1 MRRTLTLSLLAL
13 SLGACSSLSDL
24 RRMAWGE
31 EEDSSRAPAS
41 ATKAASGSVVID
53 NRKFDGNFDKA
64 PTGPNLGRNEFGV
77 QATQGGARGNDPW
90 YGTGG
95 DSDGSLWDGESQNN
109 FYFSVN
115 TSFKVGDVIIVKVDT
130 DVNDALNSRIASLLG
145 PKGKSVQNVVA
156 EEAGRSVAGKV
167 SEQVGKAVGNDR
179 IAEAVGAS
187 AGEKVTSSLDI
198 AESYVN
204 VDEIPVR
211 ITAMLDG
218 RRFKVEGS
226 RKVFIK
232 NAPYQV
238 VMTGVLRHE
247 DIGRDGTIASAKV
260 LESKLELTK

>member
-1 MRRTLTLSLLAL
+1 MRRILVGVALSL

-41 ATKAASGSVVID
+41 TTKSSPGSVVID
-53 NRKFDGNFDKA
+53 NRKFEGNFEKA

-77 QATQGGARGNDPW
+77 SATQGGARGNDPW

-130 DVNDALNSRIASLLG
+130 DVNDSLNSRIAALLG

-156 EEAGRSVAGKV
+156 EEAGRSIAGTV
-167 SEQVGKAVGNDR
+167 SEQVAKTVGNER
-179 IAEAVGAS
+179 IAEAVGAG

-211 ITAMLDG
+211 ITQVLDG